1 MAGQIG
7 GKAKN
12 LIAPLIYNNTMT
24 SALFETWFEQM
35 LLPCLNNHTKQ
46 TGKPCIIILDN
57 ARFHRMKHLQEL
69 INNTTYKHIILPLP
83 PYSSKLNPIE
93 QTWATIKR
101 WLRSHLSELDTI
113 EEGLKC
119 YFGVW

>member
-1 MAGQIG
+1 MG

-12 LIAPLIYNNTMT
+12 LIAPLICNNTMT

-57 ARFHRMKHLQEL
+57 ARFHRMKHLQDI
-69 INNTTYKHIILPLP
+69 INQNQAD
-83 PYSSKLNPIE
+83 SSHLVEFESIE
-93 QTWATIKR
+93 Q
-101 WLRSHLSELDTI
+101 
-113 EEGLKC
+113 GLVG
-119 YFGVW
+119 YFGVWWV